1 MNNWISIEER
11 QHINISEKTHEI
23 LLYDIEKYHL
33 NSFSA
38 LTNLIIEN
46 GWSTLSA
53 NPMSYINQQTDI
65 YNKILNKHLTL
76 TESQKCS
83 RIFFTIFSSIPFP
96 VFKINIV
103 NFQKVFRKTFTTVNN
118 PYNYYSIV
126 MI

>member
-65 YNKILNKHLTL
+65 YNKILNKHL
-76 TESQKCS
+76 
-83 RIFFTIFSSIPFP
+83 I
-96 VFKINIV
+96 
-103 NFQKVFRKTFTTVNN
+103 RKKEGWMND
-118 PYNYYSIV
+118 
-126 MI
+126 

>member
-1 MNNWISIEER
+1 MNNWISTEER

-65 YNKILNKHLTL
+65 YNKFLISTL
-76 TESQKCS
+76 L
-83 RIFFTIFSSIPFP
+83 
-96 VFKINIV
+96 
-103 NFQKVFRKTFTTVNN
+103 
-118 PYNYYSIV
+118 
-126 MI
+126 

>member
-1 MNNWISIEER
+1 MNNWISTEER

-76 TESQKCS
+76 TESQKMQQN
-83 RIFFTIFSSIPFP
+83 ILHDIQQHTIP